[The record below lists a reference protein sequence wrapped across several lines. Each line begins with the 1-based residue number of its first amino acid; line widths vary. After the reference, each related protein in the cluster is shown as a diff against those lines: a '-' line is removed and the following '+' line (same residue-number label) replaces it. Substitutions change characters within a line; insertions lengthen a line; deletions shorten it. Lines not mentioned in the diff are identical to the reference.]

1 MTVTVRCNNC
11 KHVFQNDEKRTIGC
25 YCDSDAPTW
34 IAVAPNGRVLSM
46 SYSNYDILEETK

>member
-46 SYSNYDILEETK
+46 SYSNYDILEETE